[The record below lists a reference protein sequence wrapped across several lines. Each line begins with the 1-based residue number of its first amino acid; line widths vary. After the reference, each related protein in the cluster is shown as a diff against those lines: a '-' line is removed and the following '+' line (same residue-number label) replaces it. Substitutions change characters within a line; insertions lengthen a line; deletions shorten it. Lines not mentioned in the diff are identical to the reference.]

1 MSDPEKTR
9 EKNKENGNPKKQTPE
24 RDPLV
29 AVMVQMPASLRKRLR
44 RASTEMDRYQRDLV
58 IMGMDEYLE
67 KLGF

>member
-1 MSDPEKTR
+1 MSDTEKTSK
-9 EKNKENGNPKKQTPE
+9 KNKETDNTKKQTPE

-44 RASTEMDRYQRDLV
+44 RASTEMERYQRDLI

>member
-1 MSDPEKTR
+1 MSDTEKTSK
-9 EKNKENGNPKKQTPE
+9 KNKETGNPKKQTPE

-44 RASTEMDRYQRDLV
+44 RASTEMERYQRDLI